1 MMQHARLSKISSP
14 DSIVCTGPG
23 RSPLQEHHI
32 TAHEQLFQDA
42 TRRRMRAEEYAQW
55 FPEDVTFHPR
65 LTESSKTWDSEKLR
79 AELQVAVADRWVAGV
94 WFLSCLWGHRPSLS
108 CFIES
113 SNSWGRKQLSVSCR
127 WQWQTGECSD
137 VSCKSGAGKRR
148 CMHDE
153 LSWKQ

>member
-1 MMQHARLSKISSP
+1 MHARPESP
-14 DSIVCTGPG
+14 LLIVCSGPIL
-23 RSPLQEHHI
+23 SLLQEHHI

-94 WFLSCLWGHRPSLS
+94 WSLMFLGP
-108 CFIES
+108 
-113 SNSWGRKQLSVSCR
+113 
-127 WQWQTGECSD
+127 QTEH
-137 VSCKSGAGKRR
+137 V
-148 CMHDE
+148 M
-153 LSWKQ
+153 LY

>member
-1 MMQHARLSKISSP
+1 MMQHACLSNISSS
-14 DSIVCTGPG
+14 DSMVCAGPIVAL
-23 RSPLQEHHI
+23 LQEHHI

-79 AELQVAVADRWVAGV
+79 AELQVAVADRWVAGGSS
-94 WFLSCLWGHRPSLS
+94 LSRLWDHSLSMS

-113 SNSWGRKQLSVSCR
+113 SNSWSSKKLWV
-127 WQWQTGECSD
+127 
-137 VSCKSGAGKRR
+137 
-148 CMHDE
+148 E
-153 LSWKQ
+153 LQVAVAHK